1 MYVFF
6 FLILFLF
13 SICFIA
19 LLSFQVGGEGWEK
32 DDNGGGGMINGKG
45 KAVMIESVLSISGR
59 EGKGATYYLTS
70 FGLIWTWWPTPHNFH
85 LKWTCVE
92 PNGGNRLQKPWNDLH
107 VKIPILYIER
117 EYIFLSKGGG
127 EGKKWRWKPVRGVSM
142 ININCG
148 VEEPTR
154 GFVIARENSIKYCI
168 VILGWYH
175 STFYHFGIKF
185 VSWN

>member
-1 MYVFF
+1 
-6 FLILFLF
+6 
-13 SICFIA
+13 
-19 LLSFQVGGEGWEK
+19 
-32 DDNGGGGMINGKG
+32 MINGKG